1 MPIFDR
7 ISTILKA
14 NINDL
19 LDKAEDPEK
28 MIYQLLREM
37 EQQNEKAKRQVAEAI
52 AQEKKLE
59 RDLLA
64 AEALAEQW
72 HAKAVTALR
81 AGDEALAKEAL
92 ARKLAH
98 QKRAKALR
106 EALDDQTLA
115 VTRLKE
121 QLHALQAKIE
131 DAKRQ
136 KDVLLARQRR
146 VEAEEQIRTT
156 MSTLTYAE
164 DAFQAFDRIKD
175 KIEDQ
180 ELVLEALR
188 EMEAETSTEA
198 RFEELEADQELDMA
212 LAALKAEL
220 GGEGPSEVS

>member
-7 ISTILKA
+7 IATILKA
-14 NINDL
+14 NIHDL

-37 EQQNEKAKRQVAEAI
+37 EEEHDKAKEQVAEAI
-52 AQEKKLE
+52 AQEKKME

-64 AEALAEQW
+64 ARALVEQW
-72 HAKAVTALR
+72 HVKAATALR
-81 AGDEALAKEAL
+81 AGDEALAREAL

-98 QKRAKALR
+98 QKRADALQKAL
-106 EALDDQTLA
+106 EEQTEA

-136 KDVLLARQRR
+136 KDVLLARQKR
-146 VEAEEQIRTT
+146 VEAEQQIRQT
-156 MSTLTYAE
+156 MSTLAYAE
-164 DAFQAFDRIKD
+164 DAFRAFDRIKD

-188 EMEAETSTEA
+188 EMEAEVSTQA
-198 RFEELEADQELDMA
+198 RFAELEADQELEQE

-220 GGEGPSEVS
+220 GGGAATS

>member
-1 MPIFDR
+1 MAIFDR
-7 ISTILKA
+7 ITSILKA
-14 NINDL
+14 NIHDL

-37 EQQNEKAKRQVAEAI
+37 EDEHGKARNQVAEAM

-64 AEALAEQW
+64 AQALVEQW
-72 HAKAVTALR
+72 QAKAATALR
-81 AGDEALAKEAL
+81 AGDEALAREAL

-98 QKRAKALR
+98 GKRA
-106 EALDDQTLA
+106 EALQRALEDQTEA

-121 QLHALQAKIE
+121 QLHALEAKIE

-136 KDVLLARQRR
+136 KDVLLARRKR
-146 VEAEEQIRTT
+146 VQAEEQIRTT

-164 DAFQAFDRIKD
+164 DAFRAFERIKD

-180 ELVLEALR
+180 ELVLESLR
-188 EMEAETSTEA
+188 EMEAETSARA
-198 RFEELEADQELDMA
+198 RFEKLEADQELEA
-212 LAALKAEL
+212 ELAAMKAQL
-220 GGEGPSEVS
+220 GGEGSV

>member
-7 ISTILKA
+7 IATILKA
-14 NINDL
+14 NIHDL

-28 MIYQLLREM
+28 MIHQLLREM
-37 EQQNEKAKRQVAEAI
+37 EEEHDKAKEQVAEAI
-52 AQEKKLE
+52 AQEKKME

-64 AEALAEQW
+64 ARALVEQW
-72 HAKAVTALR
+72 HVKAATALR
-81 AGDEALAKEAL
+81 AGDEALAREAL

-98 QKRAKALR
+98 QKRADALQQ
-106 EALDDQTLA
+106 ALEEQTEA

-121 QLHALQAKIE
+121 QLHALEAKIE

-136 KDVLLARQRR
+136 KDVLLARQKR
-146 VEAEEQIRTT
+146 VEAEQQIRQT

-164 DAFQAFDRIKD
+164 DAFRAFERIKD

-188 EMEAETSTEA
+188 EMEAEVSTQA
-198 RFEELEADQELDMA
+198 RFEELEADQELEQE

-220 GGEGPSEVS
+220 GGEAPTP

>member
-37 EQQNEKAKRQVAEAI
+37 EQQNEKARRQVA
-52 AQEKKLE
+52 K
-59 RDLLA
+59 A
-64 AEALAEQW
+64 A
-72 HAKAVTALR
+72 TALR

-198 RFEELEADQELDMA
+198 RFEELEADQELDTA

-220 GGEGPSEVS
+220 GGEGPSEAS